1 MSKFFSYKDIEK
13 PVLLAGFVQVKNN
26 GGSHQVYRQEQTG
39 LMITIPK
46 HPSGVSVRVG
56 QKILEVVVLA
66 ARVSHINIGA
76 KSNKLQTNV
85 ANYILDHH
93 QKCKKNPL
101 FLIPEDVRNCKKID
115 NAQDVRSYLAEQE
128 KRYRKLQTSKNNE
141 DARNIA

>member
-13 PVLLAGFVQVKNN
+13 PVLLAGFEQAKNN
-26 GGSHQVYRQEQTG
+26 GGSHQVYRQKQTG

-46 HPSGVSVRVG
+46 HPSGVSVGVG

-85 ANYILDHH
+85 ASYILDHH

-101 FLIPEDVRNCKKID
+101 FLIPEDVRNCKKIE
-115 NAQDVRSYLAEQE
+115 NANDVRDYLAEQE
-128 KRYRKLQTSKNNE
+128 KSYKKMQNSKHSE
-141 DARNIA
+141 DARYMA